1 MRLLHIVLLDQ
12 IRFSRTLFDLSEV
25 DQKNL
30 DYNIL
35 IVHNGLVEGPCKANS
50 FVKCSD
56 GVHRLM
62 SDSKHLIEKIIPES
76 IKQKN
81 AINQI
86 KKRYK
91 TLKIVPNYFGVKAF
105 LTNEEILG
113 FDHIILTSH
122 CGENYVREMI
132 PDKYMDKVTYI
143 HHGVAGLFL
152 EQKRWAKYLNKWSK
166 RINYIVADKRLY
178 NLLEEYLKPKSLHL
192 INGLPQFDH
201 AINISKNKNKL
212 KSTLL
217 ITMQRSQSKEDDYRI
232 SQLMPEI
239 IEYFSEKFN
248 KVIIKDKQNYFSRI
262 KSNIE
267 FNNNMNIFDDSLY
280 DYLKASCVLHINYGT
295 AFIESLLVND
305 RVFLFEPFHLNQLPD
320 CKSIQMTNSVEGLK
334 KIDLNKKITKQDK
347 EKFLESEL
355 GAKGVSMFSK
365 KAAVILSRIIK
376 GTQF

>member
-35 IVHNGLVEGPCKANS
+35 IVHNGLVEGPCKTNS

-122 CGENYVREMI
+122 CGENYVKEMI
-132 PDKYMDKVTYI
+132 PDKYMNKVTYI

-239 IEYFSEKFN
+239 IEYFSKKFN
-248 KVIIKDKQNYFSRI
+248 KVIIKDKQNYFSKI

-305 RVFLFEPFHLNQLPD
+305 RVFLFEPFHLNQLPK
-320 CKSIQMTNSVEGLK
+320 CESMQMKNSVKGLK
-334 KIDLNKKITKQDK
+334 EIDLNKKITKEDK

-355 GAKGVSMFSK
+355 GAKGISMFSK
-365 KAAVILSRIIK
+365 KVAVILSRIIK
-376 GTQF
+376 ETQR